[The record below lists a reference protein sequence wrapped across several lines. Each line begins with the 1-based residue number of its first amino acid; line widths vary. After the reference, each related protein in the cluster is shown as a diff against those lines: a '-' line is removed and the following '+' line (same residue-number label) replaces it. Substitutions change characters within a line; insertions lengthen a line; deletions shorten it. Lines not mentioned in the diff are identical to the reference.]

1 MPLTI
6 DPEKSS
12 LVWAAPGLQPI
23 QSKEANDMK
32 ESGKTKAELVREV
45 AELRERCATLALTAQ
60 LCLEL
65 KTDIQEAREY
75 AESIVQTV
83 REPLVV
89 LSFDLKIITANNSFY
104 DTFKVT
110 PEETVGYFIY
120 DLGNRQWD
128 IPKLRVLFEE
138 ILPHDTV
145 LTGYEVEHDFLD
157 IGKKIMLLNAR
168 EIFLEKTGSRIIL
181 LAMEDI
187 TERKIAEK
195 RIGEVV
201 RQQQAIL
208 DNIPNMA
215 WLKDRRGRY
224 LAVNQ
229 PFAKAFDVSPEELI
243 GKSDTDIYPPDLAA
257 KYRRDSREVVASG
270 TRTCFEESSPGA
282 LESIQ
287 YLEKVET
294 PIFDD
299 CGVVIGTIGI
309 AHDVTA
315 HKEVEVALR
324 HESTHDAL
332 TGLYNRAFF
341 DEELERLAQG
351 AKFPMSVVM
360 ADVNGLKA
368 VNDAL
373 GHAAGDELIQMA
385 ARVIRHAFRTK
396 DIVAR
401 IGGDE
406 FAVILPETATSVAR
420 ETVRRIMNCPE
431 VMDGQVSI
439 AFGIATAK
447 DRDQLRDT
455 LKLSDERMYRE
466 KSEQKQSQPESPEE
480 QGRGE
485 TP

>member
-1 MPLTI
+1 
-6 DPEKSS
+6 
-12 LVWAAPGLQPI
+12 
-23 QSKEANDMK
+23 MK
-32 ESGKTKAELVREV
+32 VLGGTKAELVREV
-45 AELRERCATLALTAQ
+45 AELRERCATLTLTAH

-65 KTDIQEAREY
+65 KTEIQEAREY

-104 DTFKVT
+104 ETFKVT
-110 PEETVGYFIY
+110 PEETIGYFIY

-187 TERKIAEK
+187 TVRRLAEK
-195 RIGEVV
+195 RVSEVV

-215 WLKDRRGRY
+215 WLKDSAGRY
-224 LAVNQ
+224 LAGNQ
-229 PFAKAFDVSPEELI
+229 PFTEAVAISPEELI
-243 GKSDTDIYPPDLAA
+243 GKSDSDIYPPKLAA
-257 KYRRDSREVVASG
+257 KYRKDSREVVASG
-270 TRTCFEESSPGA
+270 TRTYFEESSPGP

-294 PIFDD
+294 PVFDD
-299 CGVVIGTIGI
+299 NNVVIGTIGI

-324 HESTHDAL
+324 YESTHDAL

-341 DEELERLAQG
+341 DEELERMDQEDM
-351 AKFPMSVVM
+351 FPMSVVM

-368 VNDAL
+368 VNDTV

-406 FAVILPETATSVAR
+406 FAVILPETEISVAR
-420 ETVRRIMNCPE
+420 ETVRRIMKSPE
-431 VMDGQVSI
+431 VMDGRVSI

-447 DRDQLRDT
+447 NRDEIKDA

-466 KSEQKQSQPESPEE
+466 KSEQKQSQTEGLED
-480 QGRGE
+480 QGEE

>member
-1 MPLTI
+1 MK
-6 DPEKSS
+6 DP
-12 LVWAAPGLQPI
+12 
-23 QSKEANDMK
+23 
-32 ESGKTKAELVREV
+32 GKTKAELLREV

-65 KTDIQEAREY
+65 KTDVEEAREY

-89 LSFDLKIITANNSFY
+89 LSFDLKIVTANNSFY

-110 PEETVGYFIY
+110 PEETIGYFIY

-145 LTGYEVEHDFLD
+145 LTGYEVEHEFLD

-168 EIFLEKTGSRIIL
+168 EIFLEKSGSRIIL

-187 TERKIAEK
+187 TERKLAQE
-195 RIGEVV
+195 RIGEVM

-224 LAVNQ
+224 LAANE
-229 PFAKAFDVSPEELI
+229 PFCQAFGASPEELA
-243 GKSDTDIYPPDLAA
+243 GKSDYDIYPPELAE
-257 KYRRDSREVVASG
+257 KYRQDSREVVASG
-270 TRTCFEESSPGA
+270 SRTCFEEVSSGPQ
-282 LESIQ
+282 ESVQ

-294 PIFDD
+294 PIFNSK
-299 CGVVIGTIGI
+299 GAVIGTIGI

-351 AKFPMSVVM
+351 EMFPMSVVM
-360 ADVNGLKA
+360 ADINGLKA

-373 GHAAGDELIQMA
+373 GHAAGDELIQMT
-385 ARVIRHAFRTK
+385 ARVIRHALRTK

-401 IGGDE
+401 MGGDE
-406 FAVILPETATSVAR
+406 FAAILPETTTDVAR
-420 ETVRRIMNCPE
+420 EAVNRIMKSPE
-431 VMDGQVSI
+431 VANGRVSI

-447 DRDQLRDT
+447 HRGQLTRA
-455 LKLSDERMYRE
+455 LKLSDERMYGE
-466 KSEQKQSQPESPEE
+466 KSEQKLSQSESPK
-480 QGRGE
+480 QGATIKEKRHE
-485 TP
+485 HI

>member
-1 MPLTI
+1 
-6 DPEKSS
+6 
-12 LVWAAPGLQPI
+12 
-23 QSKEANDMK
+23 MK
-32 ESGKTKAELVREV
+32 ELGNTKAELVREV

-60 LCLEL
+60 LCLDL
-65 KTDIQEAREY
+65 KADIQEAQEY
-75 AESIVQTV
+75 ADSIVQTV

-89 LSFDLKIITANNSFY
+89 LSSDLKIIRANNSFY

-128 IPKLRVLFEE
+128 IPQLRVLFEE

-168 EIFLEKTGSRIIL
+168 EIFLAKTGSRIIL

-187 TERKIAEK
+187 TERKSAEK
-195 RIGEVV
+195 RIGEIV

-215 WLKDRRGRY
+215 WLKDRWGRY
-224 LAVNQ
+224 LAGNQ
-229 PFAKAFDVSPEELI
+229 PFTEAIAMSPEELI
-243 GKSDTDIYPPDLAA
+243 GKSDSDIYPPKLAA
-257 KYRRDSREVVASG
+257 KYLSDSREVVASG
-270 TRTCFEESSPGA
+270 TRAYFEESSPGPRK
-282 LESIQ
+282 SIQ

-294 PIFDD
+294 PIFDENN
-299 CGVVIGTIGI
+299 VVIGTIGI
-309 AHDVTA
+309 AHDVTT
-315 HKEVEVALR
+315 HKELEVALR
-324 HESTHDAL
+324 YESTHDAL

-341 DEELERLAQG
+341 DAELERMAREEM
-351 AKFPMSVVM
+351 FPMSVVM

-368 VNDAL
+368 VNDAA
-373 GHAAGDELIQMA
+373 GHAAGDELIRMA

-406 FAVILPETATSVAR
+406 FAVILPETVTSVAR
-420 ETVRRIMNCPE
+420 ETVRRIMKCPE
-431 VMDGQVSI
+431 VKDGEVSI
-439 AFGIATAK
+439 AFGIATAE
-447 DRDQLRDT
+447 DSDQLEDA

-466 KSEQKQSQPESPEE
+466 KSERKSSRNESLEDKE
-480 QGRGE
+480 GGE